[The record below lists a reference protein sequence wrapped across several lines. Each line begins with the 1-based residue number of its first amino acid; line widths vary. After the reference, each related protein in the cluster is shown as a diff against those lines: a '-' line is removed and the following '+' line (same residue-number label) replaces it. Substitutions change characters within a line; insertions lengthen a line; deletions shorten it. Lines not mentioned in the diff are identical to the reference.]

1 MNINK
6 QNLSDRFNGNESV
19 SLKKRI
25 RTIRANGQTVGAADF
40 IDESNLGE
48 PVQIS
53 LKNNDT
59 VSHTVAV
66 FAGALSSVE
75 DIAAVAGE
83 QVDAIVADGEFLKQ
97 SDKVLMTCDCP
108 KLAFIQAHFTRNPTI
123 VDAMQLGTDNASQ
136 FGQKIKHARFSPIK
150 GNGYEEISP
159 RTYLTQ
165 GQLDRTMVEIKN
177 KPLILD
183 DKHLFIVTVAAGR
196 QLDLTLM
203 LGASLDAA
211 EALQNVRKA
220 VFGE

>member
-25 RTIRANGQTVGAADF
+25 RTSRANGQGVGVADF

-53 LKNNDT
+53 LKNEDT

-66 FAGALSSVE
+66 FAGSLTSVA

-83 QVDAIVADGEFLKQ
+83 QVDAIVADGDFLKNG
-97 SDKVLMTCDCP
+97 DTVLMKCDCP
-108 KLAFIQAHFTRNPTI
+108 KLAFIQDHFKRNPTI
-123 VDAMQLGTDNASQ
+123 VDAMQLGTDNAAQ

-150 GNGYEEISP
+150 GNGYDEISP

-196 QLDLTLM
+196 QLDMTLM
-203 LGASLDAA
+203 LGASLDVA
-211 EALQNVRKA
+211 EALRNVRA
-220 VFGE
+220 AALGE